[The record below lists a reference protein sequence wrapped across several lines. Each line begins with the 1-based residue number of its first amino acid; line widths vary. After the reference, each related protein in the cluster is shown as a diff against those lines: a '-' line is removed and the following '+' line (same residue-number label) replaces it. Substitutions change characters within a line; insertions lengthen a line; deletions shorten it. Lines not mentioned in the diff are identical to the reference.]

1 MTLVIKMKTFQP
13 SFPSNRSLIDSHQC
27 QDFSFYLVSILDRLG
42 DILTFEGGRHSA
54 FQADEK
60 HQQKHIG
67 KEMWGMGELP
77 RVSGDVTF

>member
-1 MTLVIKMKTFQP
+1 MAVFLVTCFAVKKYSMLYMCTHYII
-13 SFPSNRSLIDSHQC
+13 SNYINYIH
-27 QDFSFYLVSILDRLG
+27 V
-42 DILTFEGGRHSA
+42 
-54 FQADEK
+54 QADEK